1 AAPKQRQ
8 LQRWKKMA
16 WAAKF
21 LLPIRQSISQSRQLF
36 HGKFGPLRTWA
47 ESMEPTRQN
56 RVSKFEYKLNIHR
69 KYVQD
74 FCLPGKNCFLSFG
87 TEFSP
92 TMNKEVEMPEAFL
105 VYQLYLELSTVGH
118 VLHMRWMVSQLSG
131 LDILVDDYHIES
143 FDASEGEDD
152 RHKLWMLMKKLWLPV
167 FFVFTIL
174 VNWDNPSAVA
184 IRVLLFLLSTKP
196 SPSSIYL
203 FVERL
208 CHGYMHHKPHFYIYK
223 SLHASN
229 VEVQDYKL
237 LCIAKVEIGDQKLRV
252 IGILG
257 GWWTLPSSLG
267 IYFLDQ
273 EQCSSTPQR

>member
-1 AAPKQRQ
+1 
-8 LQRWKKMA
+8 MA
-16 WAAKF
+16 WTAKF
-21 LLPIRQSISQSRQLF
+21 LLPIRQSISQSRKLF

-47 ESMEPTRQN
+47 ESMEPTLQN
-56 RVSKFEYKLNIHR
+56 RASKFEHKLNIYR

-74 FCLPGKNCFLSFG
+74 FCLSGNRNARSIFG
-87 TEFSP
+87 VSVVFG
-92 TMNKEVEMPEAFL
+92 V
-105 VYQLYLELSTVGH
+105 VYCWSRFTYA
-118 VLHMRWMVSQLSG
+118 MDG

-167 FFVFTIL
+167 FFIFTIL
-174 VNWDNPSAVA
+174 VNWDNPFAVA

-208 CHGYMHHKPHFYIYK
+208 CHGYMHHKPHFYICK
-223 SLHASN
+223 SLHAN
-229 VEVQDYKL
+229 KVEVQDYKL
-237 LCIAKVEIGDQKLRV
+237 LCIAKVEIGDQKLHL

-273 EQCSSTPQR
+273 EQCSGPPQR